1 MSEVNTFR
9 QSVLYADREFTRSDL
24 TSGVPF
30 PAIYLKPGTRILRG
44 FVDITSPFGSAS
56 DDLISV
62 GDTEGTDDVD
72 RYLTADDV
80 AHDGGIVVFDRAP
93 VADGVI
99 GTTEALT
106 ITWTGTGDAST
117 VASAGAGRVA
127 IEYVEDNRQ
136 TEVHTYRG

>member
-9 QSVLYADREFTRSDL
+9 QSVLYADREFTLSDL

-44 FVDITSPFGSAS
+44 FVDITTAFNSGTS
-56 DDLISV
+56 DTISV

-72 RYLTADDV
+72 RYLAASGTA
-80 AHDGGIVVFDRAP
+80 HTGGMVKFTLPPLTDA
-93 VADGVI
+93 VI

-106 ITWTGTGDAST
+106 ITWTGVGTAAT
-117 VASAGAGRVA
+117 AGAGRVA

>member
-9 QSVLYADREFTRSDL
+9 QSVLYADRDFTVSDL
-24 TSGVPF
+24 TNGVAVPV
-30 PAIYLKPGTRILRG
+30 IYLKPGTRVLRG
-44 FVDITSPFGSAS
+44 FVDITTPFNSGT

-62 GDTEGTDDVD
+62 GDTEADDVD
-72 RYLTADDV
+72 RYLVADDV
-80 AHDGGIVVFDRAP
+80 AHDGGLVQFSLTP
-93 VADGVI
+93 LTDGVI

-106 ITWTGTGDAST
+106 ITWTGEGTAAT
-117 VASAGAGRVA
+117 AGAGRVA

>member
-1 MSEVNTFR
+1 MSDVNTFR

-24 TSGVPF
+24 TTGVPF

-44 FVDITSPFGSAS
+44 FVDITSPFDSDS
-56 DDLISV
+56 DDTISV
-62 GDTEGTDDVD
+62 GDTEADDVD
-72 RYLTADDV
+72 RYLVADDV
-80 AHDGGIVVFDRAP
+80 AHDGGLVEFSLTP
-93 VADGVI
+93 LTDGVI

-106 ITWTGTGDAST
+106 ITWTRTGDASD